1 MNEVTYCDTPA
12 DCQEGSGC
20 CNGYCCEQR
29 YYQQYK
35 ALPCTTHRGC
45 QELGLGEYCCP
56 DKQGNG
62 TSTCCDNPNPTP
74 PPPPAPENVTPPPP
88 PKNVTAG
95 APGDLKRTRGSP
107 SLQGTTKIIA
117 YIVTITCFF
126 VNIFEL

>member
-1 MNEVTYCDTPA
+1 MINYDFFQVEDCDTPA
-12 DCQEGSGC
+12 DCQGGSGC

-29 YYQQYK
+29 YFQQYK
-35 ALPCTTHRGC
+35 ALPCITHLAC
-45 QELGLGEYCCP
+45 QDLGLGEYCCP

-62 TSTCCDNPNPTP
+62 TSACCDANPNLT
-74 PPPPAPENVTPPPP
+74 PPP